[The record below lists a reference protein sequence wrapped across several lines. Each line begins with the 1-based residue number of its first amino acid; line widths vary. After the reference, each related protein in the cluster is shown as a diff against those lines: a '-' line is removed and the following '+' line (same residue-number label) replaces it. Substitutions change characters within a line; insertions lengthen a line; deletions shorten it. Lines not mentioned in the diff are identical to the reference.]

1 MVETKVRT
9 IEVLGPGC
17 ARCQET
23 YRVVR
28 HVVESAGLACRVVKN
43 ESLQRML
50 ELGVMATPAVVVDGV
65 VVISGRLPK
74 AEEVRHL
81 LGLA

>member
-1 MVETKVRT
+1 MSDAPVT

-28 HVVESAGLACRVVKN
+28 HVVEQSDFACTLTKS
-43 ESLQRML
+43 ESIDRMVA
-50 ELGVMATPAVVVDGV
+50 LGVLQTPAIAINGGV
-65 VVISGRLPK
+65 VLAGRIPT
-74 AEEVRHL
+74 ADEVKQL
-81 LGLA
+81 LGIA

>member
-1 MVETKVRT
+1 MSETKR

-28 HVVESAGLACRVVKN
+28 HVVESAGLSCEVVKN
-43 ESLQRML
+43 ESIDRMV
-50 ELGVMATPAVVVDGV
+50 ELGLLATPGVAFDGK
-65 VVISGRLPK
+65 VVIFGHIPK
-74 AEEVRHL
+74 ADEVRQA
-81 LGLA
+81 LGLG

>member
-1 MVETKVRT
+1 MNDAPVT

-28 HVVESAGLACRVVKN
+28 QVVEQGDYACTLTKSEAVDRMVAVGV
-43 ESLQRML
+43 LQ
-50 ELGVMATPAVVVDGV
+50 TPAIAINGKVVLA
-65 VVISGRLPK
+65 GRIPK
-74 AEEVRHL
+74 AEEVKTL
-81 LGLA
+81 LGIA

>member
-1 MVETKVRT
+1 VSARIRK

-17 ARCQET
+17 SRCQET

-28 HVVESAGLACRVVKN
+28 HVAEGAGLACEVVKV
-43 ESLQRML
+43 ESYQRMA
-50 ELGVMATPAVVVDGV
+50 ELGIMATPAIAIDGGV
-65 VVISGRLPK
+65 VLAGHVPK

-81 LGLA
+81 LGVG

>member
-1 MVETKVRT
+1 METTITK

-28 HVVESAGLACRVVKN
+28 HVVESAGLACELVKV
-43 ESLQRML
+43 ESYQRMAQ
-50 ELGVMATPAVVVDGV
+50 LGILATPAIAIDGGV
-65 VVISGRLPK
+65 VLSGRVPK
-74 AEEVRHL
+74 AEEVREL